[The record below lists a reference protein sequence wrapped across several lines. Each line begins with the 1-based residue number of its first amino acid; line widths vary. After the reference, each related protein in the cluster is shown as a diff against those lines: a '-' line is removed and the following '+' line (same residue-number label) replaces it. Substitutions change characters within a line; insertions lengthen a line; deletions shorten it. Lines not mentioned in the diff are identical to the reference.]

1 MYLCFGPKFYLYF
14 CVSDFVGSHYVIEVS
29 ACARGLGTFHVPI
42 AFHFRR
48 SSGKEFH
55 IIRFLNA
62 KCVSDITEELKPTS
76 PYKPPTRVAEYR
88 ETMEAVPGVKPPKYE
103 QKDIFINEVQTDKQ
117 YVYIKYMQK
126 QNYYF
131 Q

>member
-1 MYLCFGPKFYLYF
+1 MYLCFGQKFNCIL
-14 CVSDFVGSHYVIEVS
+14 CVSCFLGSHYGIEVS

-88 ETMEAVPGVKPPKYE
+88 ESVETVPGVKPPKY
-103 QKDIFINEVQTDKQ
+103 VQ
-117 YVYIKYMQK
+117 I
-126 QNYYF
+126 
-131 Q
+131 

>member
-1 MYLCFGPKFYLYF
+1 MYLYIEFDHQNFNFILSVSCF
-14 CVSDFVGSHYVIEVS
+14 VESHYVIEVS

-88 ETMEAVPGVKPPKYE
+88 ETMEIVRGVKPPKYE
-103 QKDIFINEVQTDKQ
+103 QIVILFDEIQADQ
-117 YVYIKYMQK
+117 
-126 QNYYF
+126 
-131 Q
+131 